1 MTGPIIVPLDGSA
14 FSARAL
20 ATGAAIAR
28 KRGAALHLLSV
39 HSPLV
44 VPLPY
49 PDAPVYDKSFDEA
62 QQAALQKA
70 LEGYANRLQ
79 AELGITPKT
88 AVFEG
93 DPAAVLSDE
102 AVRRSASL
110 IVMTTHG
117 RGGFT
122 RAWLGSVA
130 DELLRRSQVPLLIVR
145 QSDASDTETASTSAG
160 MGALAGVADPASVP
174 VSASESPYPFHRILI
189 PLDGSALAEEI
200 LETALAIGIPGETSY
215 VLLRIIPVQK
225 TVLPPDE
232 TFWTPREIAAQ
243 NAARESAATYLDGAA
258 RRIREAGH
266 PVETVVTLGHDIARC
281 IMQEAADRGIDL
293 FAISTH
299 ARGGLARLRLGSVA
313 DKVIRG
319 AACPTLV
326 ARPKGSGTRAERPG

>member
-1 MTGPIIVPLDGSA
+1 MPGPIIVPLDGSA

-28 KRGAALHLLSV
+28 KRGAMLHLLSV

-49 PDAPVYDKSFDEA
+49 PDAPVYDKSFDDAQREA
-62 QQAALQKA
+62 LQAALQ
-70 LEGYANRLQ
+70 GYAERLQ

-102 AVRRSASL
+102 AVRRGASL

-145 QSDASDTETASTSAG
+145 PPDAAEAASASAAAG
-160 MGALAGVADPASVP
+160 LGGLAGVADPASVQ
-174 VSASESPYPFHRILI
+174 VSASESSYPYHRILI

-200 LETALAIGIPGETSY
+200 LEPALAVGIPGETTY
-215 VLLRIIPVQK
+215 VLLRIVPVQK

-232 TFWTPREIAAQ
+232 TFWTAREIAGQ
-243 NAARESAATYLDGAA
+243 NAARESAATYLEGAA

-266 PVETVVTLGHDIARC
+266 PVETVVTLGHDIARTV
-281 IMQEAADRGIDL
+281 MQEATDRGIDL

-326 ARPKGSGTRAERPG
+326 SRPRGSGPRPEGQG